1 MNKKKVLDLKKELI
15 EKIRKNENI
24 ECEEVFIL
32 VLYLF
37 EKFEELEKELEIINN
52 NEKRESKKDFK
63 NLLSYL

>member
-24 ECEEVFIL
+24 ECEELFIL